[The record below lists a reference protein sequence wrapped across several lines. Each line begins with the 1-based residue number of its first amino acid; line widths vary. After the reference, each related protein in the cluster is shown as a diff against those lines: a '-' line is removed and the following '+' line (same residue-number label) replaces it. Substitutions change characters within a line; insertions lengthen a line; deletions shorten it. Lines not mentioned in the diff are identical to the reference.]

1 MNFHPSNI
9 NAEIQR
15 FKNAATNLKE
25 MQRSNESDLDFITD
39 LRKKLHRAKKE
50 KLEITTTHNAQML
63 TYESQLTKL
72 RSDVEKGEALRQS
85 LEYELAL
92 ARKEL
97 GLGRFAIE
105 EKLVESYKKND
116 QLQVQNSE
124 LQEKI
129 NEIEKAFQTSQ
140 YNWKEECR
148 RFELDLE
155 ERDSIIQNCN
165 QEYDVLLKEKNRLE
179 TVLKETLDQH
189 QEQKNE
195 LESHIRETALEEFR
209 LQAEQWEAERRELQ
223 FLVQEQDNA
232 IQNMC
237 KKIENLESEHLDCSN
252 RLRQQTSEL
261 ELGSTREELLRKEY
275 EAATEKLKKL
285 EENIEAERAAHLE
298 SKFNSE
304 IIQLRIRDL
313 EGALQ
318 VEKANQAEAVADLE
332 MFKNEFK
339 EVESAYE
346 REKHNSQESFAK
358 LKILER
364 EFFSKNKKLNEE
376 IEEQKKVIM
385 DLSKRLQSNE
395 KSFTELQEELE
406 MAKKHQACLT
416 EMNEKN
422 MKELELLLD
431 SFAGSGQRTSGI
443 HKDKDKAPSFSV
455 VLETL
460 RHTLT
465 DYQNKLEDASNEL
478 NCLQIISEKTLREL
492 DATKQEVECQNKS
505 LKEAQEKLVNVNQE
519 LNHVRT
525 KYADRESIIGTL
537 KVELQ
542 NVLHC
547 WEKEK
552 VRVAQCENEIQKLS
566 QAFHKDI
573 EEKLTFLHTL
583 YQHLVAGCVLIKQ
596 PEGMLDKFSWSEL
609 CAVLQENVDAL
620 ILDLNKAN
628 EKINHLEYICKNKTD
643 TLRELQHTQED
654 TFNKVA
660 EQIKAQESS
669 WHKQKKNLEQQY
681 TELLR
686 EVQMKAQKYQE
697 IAEENEEKSA
707 LMEKSNE
714 QLILENSQCKNK
726 LAETQ
731 KEHTSLLAACAL
743 MSGALYPLYSRS
755 CALSTQRDFLQ
766 DQVNTYDMLKQE
778 IRTLV
783 QALSDVEEKKQNA
796 KLKKKHFKGLIR
808 VFRKGVIAVL
818 AAKRL
823 QILGQ
828 KCGSLFTWMESF
840 KEGIGILVCTGEP
853 KENQNLSRHRTEQ
866 MRCLQAV
873 SWLTSSELLAAVISS
888 MTELQEVVCK
898 TDPNSRLC
906 GHLLISAA
914 RNSFA
919 KLMDKISLAM
929 ENIPLGSSRS
939 FTYMEKD
946 SLVQRL
952 ARGLHK
958 VNTEALK
965 YGLSGPVPIMKSIE
979 CLQKQIYEFTQRLH
993 AAEVERRSL
1002 RLEVTEFKRNVHDMK
1017 KEIDKAQILQ
1027 MQLKEFKHSKLITH
1041 EKFESAC
1048 EELNNALQREQ
1059 QAQILLNEQAQ
1070 QLQELN
1076 YRLELHSS
1084 EEADKN
1090 QTLGEAVKSLSEAK
1104 MELRR
1109 KDQSLRQLNRHLTQL
1124 EQDKRR
1130 LEESIHDAESALRM
1144 AAKDK
1149 DCVANHMRLVE
1160 SALHK
1165 VRDQISLSR
1174 TAASRNDFT
1183 LQLPKLHLETLA
1195 LEGLKGGPEVVACQA
1210 MIKSFMDVYQLASSR
1225 IATLEKEMTSHRN
1238 HISALKSELQT
1249 ACLRENESLHS
1260 GSRDHSNL
1268 SISSRSTLHAD
1279 RNMNGDFLP
1288 LQAELDTPYTFL
1300 KEAFVNS
1307 LPHTQA
1313 SHSSA
1318 VTTITN
1324 SKRTI

>member
-1 MNFHPSNI
+1 MSINPCNI

-15 FKNAATNLKE
+15 LKNTAVDLKE
-25 MQRSNESDLDFITD
+25 MHRSNESDLDFIAD

-50 KLEITTTHNAQML
+50 KLEITTSHNAQLL

-72 RSDVEKGEALRQS
+72 RSEVEKGEALRQS

-105 EKLVESYKKND
+105 EKLVEARKKNE
-116 QLQVQNSE
+116 QLRVQNSE
-124 LQEKI
+124 LHGKI
-129 NEIEKAFQTSQ
+129 NEIDKAFQTSQ

-155 ERDSIIQNCN
+155 ERDNIIQNCN

-179 TVLKETLDQH
+179 TVLKE
-189 QEQKNE
+189 
-195 LESHIRETALEEFR
+195 
-209 LQAEQWEAERRELQ
+209 
-223 FLVQEQDNA
+223 QDNA
-232 IQNMC
+232 IQNMH
-237 KKIENLESEHLDCSN
+237 KKMEKLESEHLDCSN
-252 RLRQQTSEL
+252 LLRRQTSEL
-261 ELGSTREELLRKEY
+261 ELSSSREELLRKEY
-275 EAATEKLKKL
+275 E
-285 EENIEAERAAHLE
+285 
-298 SKFNSE
+298 
-304 IIQLRIRDL
+304 LRIREL

-318 VEKANQAEAVADLE
+318 VEKVSQAEAVADLE
-332 MFKNEFK
+332 MIKNEFR

-346 REKHNSQESFAK
+346 REKHNSQETFAK

-364 EFFSKNKKLNEE
+364 ECFSKNKKLNEE

-395 KSFTELQEELE
+395 KSFSELQEELA
-406 MAKKHQACLT
+406 MAKKHQAFLT

-422 MKELELLLD
+422 VKELELLLD
-431 SFAGSGQRTSGI
+431 SFAGSGQRTSGV
-443 HKDKDKAPSFSV
+443 HKDEDKAPSFSV

-478 NCLQIISEKTLREL
+478 NCLQMTSEKTFREL
-492 DATKQEVECQNKS
+492 DATKQEMEYQNKS
-505 LKEAQEKLVNVNQE
+505 LKEAQDKLVNVNQE
-519 LNHVRT
+519 LNHLRT

-552 VRVAQCENEIQKLS
+552 MRVAQSENEIQKLS

-620 ILDLNKAN
+620 ILDLNRAN
-628 EKINHLEYICKNKTD
+628 EKITHLEYICKNKSD
-643 TLRELQHTQED
+643 TLRELQQTQED

-669 WHKQKKNLEQQY
+669 WQKQKKDLEQHY

-697 IAEENEEKSA
+697 IAEKNVEKSA

-714 QLILENSQCKNK
+714 QLVLENSQCKNM

-783 QALSDVEEKKQNA
+783 QALSDVEEKKQSEA

-853 KENQNLSRHRTEQ
+853 KENHNLPRHRTEQ

-888 MTELQEVVCK
+888 MAELQEVVCK
-898 TDPNSRLC
+898 TDPNSMLC

-929 ENIPLGSSRS
+929 ENITVGSSRS
-939 FTYMEKD
+939 FAYMEKD

-965 YGLSGPVPIMKSIE
+965 YGLSGPVPVMKSIE

-1002 RLEVTEFKRNVHDMK
+1002 RLEVTEFKKNVHDMK

-1027 MQLKEFKHSKLITH
+1027 MQLKEFKQSKLITH
-1041 EKFESAC
+1041 ERFESAC
-1048 EELNNALQREQ
+1048 EELNNALLREQ
-1059 QAQILLNEQAQ
+1059 QAQMLLNEQAQ

-1149 DCVANHMRLVE
+1149 ECVANHMRSVE

-1288 LQAELDTPYTFL
+1288 LKAELDTTYTFL

-1307 LPHTQA
+1307 LPRSQA
-1313 SHSSA
+1313 SHSPA
-1318 VTTITN
+1318 VNISTN
-1324 SKRTI
+1324 SKKTIQNGF

>member
-1 MNFHPSNI
+1 MGSRKKRVTIFSTVC
-9 NAEIQR
+9 
-15 FKNAATNLKE
+15 FKNC
-25 MQRSNESDLDFITD
+25 I
-39 LRKKLHRAKKE
+39 
-50 KLEITTTHNAQML
+50 
-63 TYESQLTKL
+63 
-72 RSDVEKGEALRQS
+72 QS
-85 LEYELAL
+85 SGCCVQYSFGSAHLAS
-92 ARKEL
+92 
-97 GLGRFAIE
+97 
-105 EKLVESYKKND
+105 V
-116 QLQVQNSE
+116 
-124 LQEKI
+124 
-129 NEIEKAFQTSQ
+129 
-140 YNWKEECR
+140 
-148 RFELDLE
+148 
-155 ERDSIIQNCN
+155 
-165 QEYDVLLKEKNRLE
+165 
-179 TVLKETLDQH
+179 H
-189 QEQKNE
+189 
-195 LESHIRETALEEFR
+195 
-209 LQAEQWEAERRELQ
+209 
-223 FLVQEQDNA
+223 EQDNA
-232 IQNMC
+232 IQNMH
-237 KKIENLESEHLDCSN
+237 KKMENLESELLDCTN
-252 RLRQQTSEL
+252 HLRRQTSEF
-261 ELGSTREELLRKEY
+261 ELSSTREELLRKEY
-275 EAATEKLKKL
+275 EAATMKVKKL

-298 SKFNSE
+298 SKFSSE

-318 VEKANQAEAVADLE
+318 VEKASQAEAVADLE
-332 MFKNEFK
+332 MIKNEFK

-346 REKHNSQESFAK
+346 REKHNSQETFAK

-364 EFFSKNKKLNEE
+364 ECFSKNKKLNEE

-395 KSFTELQEELE
+395 KSFSELQEELA

-416 EMNEKN
+416 ETNEKN
-422 MKELELLLD
+422 VKELELLLD

-443 HKDKDKAPSFSV
+443 HKDEDKALSFSV

-478 NCLQIISEKTLREL
+478 NYLQMTSEKTLREL
-492 DATKQEVECQNKS
+492 DATKQEMESQSKS
-505 LKEAQEKLVNVNQE
+505 LKEAQDKLVNVNQE
-519 LNHVRT
+519 LNHLRT

-552 VRVAQCENEIQKLS
+552 MRVAQSENEIQKLS

-620 ILDLNKAN
+620 ILDLNRAN
-628 EKINHLEYICKNKTD
+628 EKITHLEYICKNKSD
-643 TLRELQHTQED
+643 TLRELQQTQED

-669 WHKQKKNLEQQY
+669 WQKQKKDLEQQY
-681 TELLR
+681 TDVLR

-697 IAEENEEKSA
+697 IAEKNVEKST

-714 QLILENSQCKNK
+714 QLILENSQCKNI
-726 LAETQ
+726 LTETQ
-731 KEHTSLLAACAL
+731 KEHSSLLAACAL

-766 DQVNTYDMLKQE
+766 DQVNTYDILKQE

-783 QALSDVEEKKQNA
+783 QALSDVEEKKQNEA
-796 KLKKKHFKGLIR
+796 KLKKKHFKGLIC

-818 AAKRL
+818 AAKRF

-840 KEGIGILVCTGEP
+840 KEGIGILVCTGEL
-853 KENQNLSRHRTEQ
+853 KENHNLTRHRTEQ

-873 SWLTSSELLAAVISS
+873 SWLTSSELLAAVINS
-888 MTELQEVVCK
+888 MAELQEVVCK

-914 RNSFA
+914 KNSFA
-919 KLMDKISLAM
+919 KLMDKISVAM
-929 ENIPLGSSRS
+929 ENIPRGSSRN

-965 YGLSGPVPIMKSIE
+965 YGVGGPMPIMKSIE

-1027 MQLKEFKHSKLITH
+1027 MQLKEFKQSKLITH
-1041 EKFESAC
+1041 ERFESAC
-1048 EELNNALQREQ
+1048 EELNNALLREQ
-1059 QAQILLNEQAQ
+1059 QAQMLLNEQAQ

-1149 DCVANHMRLVE
+1149 ECVANHMRSVE

-1268 SISSRSTLHAD
+1268 SISSRSTPHAD

-1288 LQAELDTPYTFL
+1288 LKAELDTTYTFL

-1307 LPHTQA
+1307 LPRSQA
-1313 SHSSA
+1313 SHSPA
-1318 VTTITN
+1318 VNISTN
-1324 SKRTI
+1324 SKRTIQN

>member
-1 MNFHPSNI
+1 MSINPSNI

-15 FKNAATNLKE
+15 LKNTAVDLKE
-25 MQRSNESDLDFITD
+25 MHRSNESDLDFITD

-50 KLEITTTHNAQML
+50 KLEITTSHNAQLL

-72 RSDVEKGEALRQS
+72 RSEVERGEALRQS

-97 GLGRFAIE
+97 GLGRLAIE
-105 EKLVESYKKND
+105 EKLVEAHNKNE
-116 QLQVQNSE
+116 QLRVQNSE
-124 LQEKI
+124 LQGKI

-155 ERDSIIQNCN
+155 ERDNVIQNCN

-179 TVLKETLDQH
+179 NILKETLDQH

-209 LQAEQWEAERRELQ
+209 LQAEQWETERRELQ

-232 IQNMC
+232 IQNMH
-237 KKIENLESEHLDCSN
+237 KKMEKLESEHLDCSN
-252 RLRQQTSEL
+252 LLRRQASEL
-261 ELGSTREELLRKEY
+261 ESSSSREELLRKEY
-275 EAATEKLKKL
+275 EAATMKVKKL

-318 VEKANQAEAVADLE
+318 VEKVSQAEAVADLE
-332 MFKNEFK
+332 MIKNEFK

-346 REKHNSQESFAK
+346 REKHNSQETFAK

-364 EFFSKNKKLNEE
+364 ECFSKNKKLNEE

-395 KSFTELQEELE
+395 KSFSELQEELA
-406 MAKKHQACLT
+406 MAKRHQACLT

-422 MKELELLLD
+422 VKELELLLD

-443 HKDKDKAPSFSV
+443 HKDEDKAPSFSV

-460 RHTLT
+460 RRTLT
-465 DYQNKLEDASNEL
+465 DYQNKLEDASNE
-478 NCLQIISEKTLREL
+478 
-492 DATKQEVECQNKS
+492 
-505 LKEAQEKLVNVNQE
+505 EAQDKLVNVNQE
-519 LNHVRT
+519 LNHLRT

-537 KVELQ
+537 KMELQ

-552 VRVAQCENEIQKLS
+552 MRGAQSENEIQKLS

-620 ILDLNKAN
+620 ILDLNRAN
-628 EKINHLEYICKNKTD
+628 EKITHLEYVCKNKSD
-643 TLRELQHTQED
+643 TLRELQQTQED

-669 WHKQKKNLEQQY
+669 WQKQKKDLEQHY

-697 IAEENEEKSA
+697 IAEKNVEKSA
-707 LMEKSNE
+707 FMEKSNE
-714 QLILENSQCKNK
+714 ELVLENSQCKNM

-743 MSGALYPLYSRS
+743 MSGALCPLYSRS

-766 DQVNTYDMLKQE
+766 DQVNMYDVLKQE

-783 QALSDVEEKKQNA
+783 QALSDVEEKKQNEA

-853 KENQNLSRHRTEQ
+853 KENHNLPRHRTEQ

-888 MTELQEVVCK
+888 MAELQEVVCK
-898 TDPNSRLC
+898 TDPNSVLC

-929 ENIPLGSSRS
+929 ENVTLGSSRS

-965 YGLSGPVPIMKSIE
+965 YGLSGPVPIMKSVE

-993 AAEVERRSL
+993 TAEVERRSL
-1002 RLEVTEFKRNVHDMK
+1002 RLEVTEFKKNVHDMK
-1017 KEIDKAQILQ
+1017 KEIDKAQVLQ
-1027 MQLKEFKHSKLITH
+1027 MQLKEFKQSKLITR
-1041 EKFESAC
+1041 ERFESAC
-1048 EELNNALQREQ
+1048 EELNNAFLREQ
-1059 QAQILLNEQAQ
+1059 QAQRLLNEQAQ

-1076 YRLELHSS
+1076 YRLELCSS
-1084 EEADKN
+1084 EEAGKN
-1090 QTLGEAVKSLSEAK
+1090 QTLGEAAKSLSEAK

-1149 DCVANHMRLVE
+1149 EFVANHMRSVE

-1268 SISSRSTLHAD
+1268 SISSRNTLHAD

-1288 LQAELDTPYTFL
+1288 LKAELDTTYTFL

-1307 LPHTQA
+1307 LPRSQA
-1313 SHSSA
+1313 SHSPA
-1318 VTTITN
+1318 VNISTN
-1324 SKRTI
+1324 SKRTVQNGF

>member
-1 MNFHPSNI
+1 MSINPSNI

-15 FKNAATNLKE
+15 LKNTAVDLKE
-25 MQRSNESDLDFITD
+25 MHRSNESDLDFITD

-50 KLEITTTHNAQML
+50 KLEITTSHNAQLL

-72 RSDVEKGEALRQS
+72 RSEVERGEALRQS

-97 GLGRFAIE
+97 GLGRLAIE
-105 EKLVESYKKND
+105 EKLVEAHNKNE
-116 QLQVQNSE
+116 QLRVQNSE
-124 LQEKI
+124 LQGKI

-155 ERDSIIQNCN
+155 ERDNVIQNCN

-179 TVLKETLDQH
+179 NILK
-189 QEQKNE
+189 
-195 LESHIRETALEEFR
+195 
-209 LQAEQWEAERRELQ
+209 
-223 FLVQEQDNA
+223 EQDNA
-232 IQNMC
+232 IQNMH
-237 KKIENLESEHLDCSN
+237 KKMEKLESEHLDCSN
-252 RLRQQTSEL
+252 LLRRQASEL
-261 ELGSTREELLRKEY
+261 ESSSSREELLRKEY
-275 EAATEKLKKL
+275 EAATMKVKKL

-318 VEKANQAEAVADLE
+318 VEKVSQAEAVADLE
-332 MFKNEFK
+332 MIKNEFK

-346 REKHNSQESFAK
+346 REKHNSQETFAK

-364 EFFSKNKKLNEE
+364 ECFSKNKKLNEE

-395 KSFTELQEELE
+395 KSFSELQEELA
-406 MAKKHQACLT
+406 MAKRHQACLT

-422 MKELELLLD
+422 VKELELLLD

-443 HKDKDKAPSFSV
+443 HKDEDKAPSFSV

-460 RHTLT
+460 RRTLT

-478 NCLQIISEKTLREL
+478 NCLQMTSEKTFREL
-492 DATKQEVECQNKS
+492 DATKQEMKCQNKS
-505 LKEAQEKLVNVNQE
+505 LKEAQDKLVNVNQE
-519 LNHVRT
+519 LNHLRT

-537 KVELQ
+537 KMELQ

-552 VRVAQCENEIQKLS
+552 MRGAQSENEIQKLS

-620 ILDLNKAN
+620 ILDLNRAN
-628 EKINHLEYICKNKTD
+628 EKITHLEYVCKNKSD
-643 TLRELQHTQED
+643 TLRELQQTQED

-669 WHKQKKNLEQQY
+669 WQKQKKDLEQHY

-697 IAEENEEKSA
+697 IAEKNVEKSA
-707 LMEKSNE
+707 FMEKSNE
-714 QLILENSQCKNK
+714 ELVLENSQCKNM

-743 MSGALYPLYSRS
+743 MSGALCPLYSRS

-766 DQVNTYDMLKQE
+766 DQVNMYDVLKQE

-783 QALSDVEEKKQNA
+783 QALSDVEEKKQNEA

-853 KENQNLSRHRTEQ
+853 KENHNLPRHRTEQ

-888 MTELQEVVCK
+888 MAELQEVVCK
-898 TDPNSRLC
+898 TDPNSVLC

-929 ENIPLGSSRS
+929 ENVTLGSSRS

-965 YGLSGPVPIMKSIE
+965 YGLSGPVPIMKSVE

-993 AAEVERRSL
+993 TAEVERRSL
-1002 RLEVTEFKRNVHDMK
+1002 RLEVTEFKKNVHDMK
-1017 KEIDKAQILQ
+1017 KEIDKAQVLQ
-1027 MQLKEFKHSKLITH
+1027 MQLKEFKQSKLITR
-1041 EKFESAC
+1041 ERFESAC
-1048 EELNNALQREQ
+1048 EELNNAFLREQ
-1059 QAQILLNEQAQ
+1059 QAQRLLNEQAQ

-1076 YRLELHSS
+1076 YRLELCSS
-1084 EEADKN
+1084 EEAGKN
-1090 QTLGEAVKSLSEAK
+1090 QTLGEAAKSLSEAK

-1149 DCVANHMRLVE
+1149 EFVANHMRSVE

-1268 SISSRSTLHAD
+1268 SISSRNTLHAD

-1288 LQAELDTPYTFL
+1288 LKAELDTTYTFL

-1307 LPHTQA
+1307 LPRSQA
-1313 SHSSA
+1313 SHSPA
-1318 VTTITN
+1318 VNISTN
-1324 SKRTI
+1324 SKRTVQNGF

>member
-1 MNFHPSNI
+1 MSINPSNI

-15 FKNAATNLKE
+15 LKNTAADLKE
-25 MQRSNESDLDFITD
+25 MHKSNESDLDFITD

-50 KLEITTTHNAQML
+50 KLEITTSHNAQML

-72 RSDVEKGEALRQS
+72 RSEVEKGEALRQS

-97 GLGRFAIE
+97 GLGRLAIE
-105 EKLVESYKKND
+105 EKLVETHKKNEK
-116 QLQVQNSE
+116 LRVQNSE

-140 YNWKEECR
+140 FNWKEECR

-155 ERDSIIQNCN
+155 ERDNIIQNCN
-165 QEYDVLLKEKNRLE
+165 QEYDLLLKEKNRLD
-179 TVLKETLDQH
+179 TVLK
-189 QEQKNE
+189 
-195 LESHIRETALEEFR
+195 
-209 LQAEQWEAERRELQ
+209 
-223 FLVQEQDNA
+223 
-232 IQNMC
+232 
-237 KKIENLESEHLDCSN
+237 
-252 RLRQQTSEL
+252 
-261 ELGSTREELLRKEY
+261 
-275 EAATEKLKKL
+275 AATMKVKKL

-298 SKFNSE
+298 SKFSSE

-318 VEKANQAEAVADLE
+318 VEKASQAEAVADLE
-332 MFKNEFK
+332 MIKNEFK

-346 REKHNSQESFAK
+346 REKHNSQETFAK
-358 LKILER
+358 LKLLER
-364 EFFSKNKKLNEE
+364 ECFSKNKKLNEE

-395 KSFTELQEELE
+395 KSFSELQEELA

-416 EMNEKN
+416 ETNEKN
-422 MKELELLLD
+422 VKELELLLD

-443 HKDKDKAPSFSV
+443 HKDEDKALSFSI

-478 NCLQIISEKTLREL
+478 NYLQMTSEKTLREL
-492 DATKQEVECQNKS
+492 DATKQEMECQSKS
-505 LKEAQEKLVNVNQE
+505 LKEAQDKLVNVNQE
-519 LNHVRT
+519 LNHLRT

-552 VRVAQCENEIQKLS
+552 MRVAQSENEIQKLS

-620 ILDLNKAN
+620 ILDLNRAN
-628 EKINHLEYICKNKTD
+628 EKITHLEYICKNKSD
-643 TLRELQHTQED
+643 TLRELQQTQED

-660 EQIKAQESS
+660 EQIKAQETS
-669 WHKQKKNLEQQY
+669 WQKQKKDLEQQY
-681 TELLR
+681 TEVLR
-686 EVQMKAQKYQE
+686 EVQMKAQKFQE
-697 IAEENEEKSA
+697 IAEKNVEKSA

-714 QLILENSQCKNK
+714 QLILENSQCKNM
-726 LAETQ
+726 LTETQ
-731 KEHTSLLAACAL
+731 KEHSSLLAACAL

-783 QALSDVEEKKQNA
+783 QALSDVEEKKQNEA
-796 KLKKKHFKGLIR
+796 KLKKKHFKGLIC

-818 AAKRL
+818 AVKRF

-840 KEGIGILVCTGEP
+840 KEGIGILVCTGEL
-853 KENQNLSRHRTEQ
+853 KENHNLTRHRTEQ

-873 SWLTSSELLAAVISS
+873 SWLTSSELLAAVINS
-888 MTELQEVVCK
+888 MAELQEVVCK

-914 RNSFA
+914 KNSFA

-929 ENIPLGSSRS
+929 ENIPRGSSRN

-965 YGLSGPVPIMKSIE
+965 HGVGGPMPIMKSIE

-1017 KEIDKAQILQ
+1017 KEIEKAQILQ
-1027 MQLKEFKHSKLITH
+1027 MQLKEFKQSKLITH
-1041 EKFESAC
+1041 ERFESAC
-1048 EELNNALQREQ
+1048 EELNNALLREQ
-1059 QAQILLNEQAQ
+1059 QAQMLLNEQAQ

-1149 DCVANHMRLVE
+1149 ECVANHMRSVE

-1288 LQAELDTPYTFL
+1288 LKAELDTTYTFL

-1307 LPHTQA
+1307 LPRSQA
-1313 SHSSA
+1313 SHSPA
-1318 VTTITN
+1318 VNISTN
-1324 SKRTI
+1324 SKRTIQN

>member
-1 MNFHPSNI
+1 MSINPSNI

-15 FKNAATNLKE
+15 LKNTAADLKE
-25 MQRSNESDLDFITD
+25 MHKSNESDLDFITD

-50 KLEITTTHNAQML
+50 KLEITTSHNAQML

-72 RSDVEKGEALRQS
+72 RSEVEKGEALRQS

-97 GLGRFAIE
+97 GLGRLAIE
-105 EKLVESYKKND
+105 EKLVETHKKNEK
-116 QLQVQNSE
+116 LRVQNSE

-140 YNWKEECR
+140 FNWKEECR

-155 ERDSIIQNCN
+155 ERDNIIQNCN
-165 QEYDVLLKEKNRLE
+165 QEYDLLLKEKNRLD
-179 TVLKETLDQH
+179 TVLK
-189 QEQKNE
+189 
-195 LESHIRETALEEFR
+195 
-209 LQAEQWEAERRELQ
+209 
-223 FLVQEQDNA
+223 EQDNA
-232 IQNMC
+232 IQNMH
-237 KKIENLESEHLDCSN
+237 KKMENLESELLDCTN
-252 RLRQQTSEL
+252 HLRRQTSEF
-261 ELGSTREELLRKEY
+261 ELSSTREELLRKEY
-275 EAATEKLKKL
+275 EAATMKVKKL

-298 SKFNSE
+298 SKFSSE

-318 VEKANQAEAVADLE
+318 VEKASQAEAVADLE
-332 MFKNEFK
+332 MIKNEFK

-346 REKHNSQESFAK
+346 REKHNSQETFAK
-358 LKILER
+358 LKLLER
-364 EFFSKNKKLNEE
+364 ECFSKNKKLNEE

-395 KSFTELQEELE
+395 KSFSELQEELA

-416 EMNEKN
+416 ETNEKN
-422 MKELELLLD
+422 VKELELLLD

-443 HKDKDKAPSFSV
+443 HKDEDKALSFSI

-478 NCLQIISEKTLREL
+478 NYLQMTSEKTLREL
-492 DATKQEVECQNKS
+492 DATKQEMECQSKS
-505 LKEAQEKLVNVNQE
+505 LKEAQDKLVNVNQE
-519 LNHVRT
+519 LNHLRT

-552 VRVAQCENEIQKLS
+552 MRVAQSENEIQKLS

-620 ILDLNKAN
+620 ILDLNRAN
-628 EKINHLEYICKNKTD
+628 EKITHLEYICKNKSD
-643 TLRELQHTQED
+643 TLRELQQTQED

-660 EQIKAQESS
+660 EQIKAQETS
-669 WHKQKKNLEQQY
+669 WQKQKKDLEQQY
-681 TELLR
+681 TEVLR
-686 EVQMKAQKYQE
+686 EVQMKAQKFQE
-697 IAEENEEKSA
+697 IAEKNVEKSA

-714 QLILENSQCKNK
+714 QLILENSQCKNM
-726 LAETQ
+726 LTETQ
-731 KEHTSLLAACAL
+731 KEHSSLLAACAL

-783 QALSDVEEKKQNA
+783 QALSDVEEKKQNEA
-796 KLKKKHFKGLIR
+796 KLKKKHFKGLIC

-818 AAKRL
+818 AVKRF

-840 KEGIGILVCTGEP
+840 KEGIGILVCTGEL
-853 KENQNLSRHRTEQ
+853 KENHNLTRHRTEQ

-873 SWLTSSELLAAVISS
+873 SWLTSSELLAAVINS
-888 MTELQEVVCK
+888 MAELQEVVCK

-914 RNSFA
+914 KNSFA

-929 ENIPLGSSRS
+929 ENIPRGSSRN

-965 YGLSGPVPIMKSIE
+965 HGVGGPMPIM
-979 CLQKQIYEFTQRLH
+979 
-993 AAEVERRSL
+993 
-1002 RLEVTEFKRNVHDMK
+1002 
-1017 KEIDKAQILQ
+1017 
-1027 MQLKEFKHSKLITH
+1027 KLITH
-1041 EKFESAC
+1041 ERFESAC
-1048 EELNNALQREQ
+1048 EELNNALLREQ
-1059 QAQILLNEQAQ
+1059 QAQMLLNEQAQ

-1149 DCVANHMRLVE
+1149 ECVANHMRSVE

-1288 LQAELDTPYTFL
+1288 LKAELDTTYTFL

-1307 LPHTQA
+1307 LPRSQA
-1313 SHSSA
+1313 SHSPA
-1318 VTTITN
+1318 VNISTN
-1324 SKRTI
+1324 SKRTIQN

>member
-1 MNFHPSNI
+1 MSINPSNI

-15 FKNAATNLKE
+15 LKNTAADLKE
-25 MQRSNESDLDFITD
+25 MHKSNESDLDFITD

-50 KLEITTTHNAQML
+50 KLELTTSHNAQML

-72 RSDVEKGEALRQS
+72 RSEVEKGEALRQS

-97 GLGRFAIE
+97 GLGRLAIE
-105 EKLVESYKKND
+105 EKLVETHKKNEK
-116 QLQVQNSE
+116 LRVQNSE
-124 LQEKI
+124 LQGKI

-140 YNWKEECR
+140 FNWKEECR

-155 ERDSIIQNCN
+155 ERDNIIQNCN
-165 QEYDVLLKEKNRLE
+165 QEYDLLLKEKNRLD
-179 TVLKETLDQH
+179 TVLK
-189 QEQKNE
+189 
-195 LESHIRETALEEFR
+195 
-209 LQAEQWEAERRELQ
+209 
-223 FLVQEQDNA
+223 EQDNA
-232 IQNMC
+232 IQNMH
-237 KKIENLESEHLDCSN
+237 KKMENLESELLDCTN
-252 RLRQQTSEL
+252 RLRRQTSEF
-261 ELGSTREELLRKEY
+261 ELSSTREELLRKEY
-275 EAATEKLKKL
+275 EAATMKVKKL

-298 SKFNSE
+298 SKFSSE

-318 VEKANQAEAVADLE
+318 VEKASQAEAVADLE
-332 MFKNEFK
+332 MIKNEFK

-346 REKHNSQESFAK
+346 REKHNSQETFAK
-358 LKILER
+358 LKLLER
-364 EFFSKNKKLNEE
+364 ECFSKNKKLNEE

-395 KSFTELQEELE
+395 KSFSELQEELA

-416 EMNEKN
+416 ETNEKN
-422 MKELELLLD
+422 VKELELLLD

-443 HKDKDKAPSFSV
+443 HKDEDKALSFSI

-478 NCLQIISEKTLREL
+478 NYLQMTSEKTLREL
-492 DATKQEVECQNKS
+492 DATKQEMECQSKS
-505 LKEAQEKLVNVNQE
+505 LKEAQDKLVNVNQE
-519 LNHVRT
+519 LNHLRT

-552 VRVAQCENEIQKLS
+552 MRVAQSENEIQKLS

-620 ILDLNKAN
+620 ILDLNRAN
-628 EKINHLEYICKNKTD
+628 EKITHLEYICKNKSD
-643 TLRELQHTQED
+643 TLRELQQTQED

-669 WHKQKKNLEQQY
+669 WQKQKKDLEQQY
-681 TELLR
+681 TEVLR
-686 EVQMKAQKYQE
+686 EVQMKAQKFQE
-697 IAEENEEKSA
+697 IAEKNVEKSA

-714 QLILENSQCKNK
+714 QLILENSQCKNM
-726 LAETQ
+726 LTETQ
-731 KEHTSLLAACAL
+731 KEHSSLLAACAL

-783 QALSDVEEKKQNA
+783 QALSDVEEKKQNEA
-796 KLKKKHFKGLIR
+796 KLKKKHFKGLIC

-840 KEGIGILVCTGEP
+840 KEGIGILVCTGEL
-853 KENQNLSRHRTEQ
+853 KENHNLTRHRTEQ

-873 SWLTSSELLAAVISS
+873 SWLTSSELLAAVINS
-888 MTELQEVVCK
+888 MAELQEVVCK

-914 RNSFA
+914 KNSFA

-929 ENIPLGSSRS
+929 ENIPRGSNRN

-965 YGLSGPVPIMKSIE
+965 YGIGGPMPIMKSIE

-1017 KEIDKAQILQ
+1017 KEIEKAQILQ
-1027 MQLKEFKHSKLITH
+1027 MQLKEFKQSKLITH
-1041 EKFESAC
+1041 ERFESAC
-1048 EELNNALQREQ
+1048 EELNNALLREQ
-1059 QAQILLNEQAQ
+1059 QAQMLLNEQAQ

-1149 DCVANHMRLVE
+1149 ECVANHMRSVE

-1288 LQAELDTPYTFL
+1288 LKAELDTTYTFL

-1307 LPHTQA
+1307 LPRSQA
-1313 SHSSA
+1313 SHPPA
-1318 VTTITN
+1318 VNISTN
-1324 SKRTI
+1324 SKRTIQN

>member
-1 MNFHPSNI
+1 MSINPSNI

-15 FKNAATNLKE
+15 LKNTAADLKE
-25 MQRSNESDLDFITD
+25 MHKSNESDLDFITD

-50 KLEITTTHNAQML
+50 KLEITTSHNAQML

-72 RSDVEKGEALRQS
+72 RSEVEKGEALRQS

-97 GLGRFAIE
+97 GLGRLAIE
-105 EKLVESYKKND
+105 EKLVETHKKNEK
-116 QLQVQNSE
+116 LRVQNSE

-140 YNWKEECR
+140 FNWKEECR

-155 ERDSIIQNCN
+155 ERDNIIQNCN
-165 QEYDVLLKEKNRLE
+165 QEYDLLLKEKNRLD
-179 TVLKETLDQH
+179 TVLK
-189 QEQKNE
+189 
-195 LESHIRETALEEFR
+195 
-209 LQAEQWEAERRELQ
+209 
-223 FLVQEQDNA
+223 EQDNA
-232 IQNMC
+232 IQNMH
-237 KKIENLESEHLDCSN
+237 KKMENLESELLDCTN
-252 RLRQQTSEL
+252 HLRRQTSEF
-261 ELGSTREELLRKEY
+261 ELSSTREELLRKEY
-275 EAATEKLKKL
+275 E
-285 EENIEAERAAHLE
+285 
-298 SKFNSE
+298 
-304 IIQLRIRDL
+304 LRIRDL

-318 VEKANQAEAVADLE
+318 VEKASQAEAVADLE
-332 MFKNEFK
+332 MIKNEFK

-346 REKHNSQESFAK
+346 REKHNSQETFAK
-358 LKILER
+358 LKLLER
-364 EFFSKNKKLNEE
+364 ECFSKNKKLNEE

-395 KSFTELQEELE
+395 KSFSELQEELA

-416 EMNEKN
+416 ETNEKN
-422 MKELELLLD
+422 VKELELLLD

-443 HKDKDKAPSFSV
+443 HKDEDKALSFSI

-478 NCLQIISEKTLREL
+478 NYLQMTSEKTLREL
-492 DATKQEVECQNKS
+492 DATKQEMECQSKS
-505 LKEAQEKLVNVNQE
+505 LKEAQDKLVNVNQE
-519 LNHVRT
+519 LNHLRT

-552 VRVAQCENEIQKLS
+552 MRVAQSENEIQKLS

-620 ILDLNKAN
+620 ILDLNRAN
-628 EKINHLEYICKNKTD
+628 EKITHLEYICKNKSD
-643 TLRELQHTQED
+643 TLRELQQTQED

-660 EQIKAQESS
+660 EQIKAQETS
-669 WHKQKKNLEQQY
+669 WQKQKKDLEQQY
-681 TELLR
+681 TEVLR
-686 EVQMKAQKYQE
+686 EVQMKAQKFQE
-697 IAEENEEKSA
+697 IAEKNVEKSA

-714 QLILENSQCKNK
+714 QLILENSQCKNM
-726 LAETQ
+726 LTETQ
-731 KEHTSLLAACAL
+731 KEHSSLLAACAL

-783 QALSDVEEKKQNA
+783 QALSDVEEKKQNEA
-796 KLKKKHFKGLIR
+796 KLKKKHFKGLIC

-818 AAKRL
+818 AVKRF

-840 KEGIGILVCTGEP
+840 KEGIGILVCTGEL
-853 KENQNLSRHRTEQ
+853 KENHNLTRHRTEQ

-873 SWLTSSELLAAVISS
+873 SWLTSSELLAAVINS
-888 MTELQEVVCK
+888 MAELQEVVCK

-914 RNSFA
+914 KNSFA

-929 ENIPLGSSRS
+929 ENIPRGSSRN

-965 YGLSGPVPIMKSIE
+965 HGVGGPMPIMKSIE

-1017 KEIDKAQILQ
+1017 KEIEKAQILQ
-1027 MQLKEFKHSKLITH
+1027 MQLKEFKQSKLITH
-1041 EKFESAC
+1041 ERFESAC
-1048 EELNNALQREQ
+1048 EELNNALLREQ
-1059 QAQILLNEQAQ
+1059 QAQMLLNEQAQ

-1149 DCVANHMRLVE
+1149 ECVANHMRSVE

-1288 LQAELDTPYTFL
+1288 LKAELDTTYTFL

-1307 LPHTQA
+1307 LPRSQA
-1313 SHSSA
+1313 SHSPA
-1318 VTTITN
+1318 VNISTN
-1324 SKRTI
+1324 SKRTIQN

>member
-505 LKEAQEKLVNVNQE
+505 LK
-519 LNHVRT
+519 
-525 KYADRESIIGTL
+525 
-537 KVELQ
+537 
-542 NVLHC
+542 
-547 WEKEK
+547 
-552 VRVAQCENEIQKLS
+552 
-566 QAFHKDI
+566 
-573 EEKLTFLHTL
+573 EKLTFLHTL

>member
-1 MNFHPSNI
+1 M
-9 NAEIQR
+9 
-15 FKNAATNLKE
+15 KN
-25 MQRSNESDLDFITD
+25 
-39 LRKKLHRAKKE
+39 
-50 KLEITTTHNAQML
+50 
-63 TYESQLTKL
+63 YE
-72 RSDVEKGEALRQS
+72 
-85 LEYELAL
+85 
-92 ARKEL
+92 
-97 GLGRFAIE
+97 
-105 EKLVESYKKND
+105 
-116 QLQVQNSE
+116 
-124 LQEKI
+124 
-129 NEIEKAFQTSQ
+129 
-140 YNWKEECR
+140 
-148 RFELDLE
+148 
-155 ERDSIIQNCN
+155 
-165 QEYDVLLKEKNRLE
+165 
-179 TVLKETLDQH
+179 
-189 QEQKNE
+189 
-195 LESHIRETALEEFR
+195 
-209 LQAEQWEAERRELQ
+209 
-223 FLVQEQDNA
+223 EQDNA
-232 IQNMC
+232 IQNMH
-237 KKIENLESEHLDCSN
+237 KKMENLESELLDCTN
-252 RLRQQTSEL
+252 RLRRQTSEF
-261 ELGSTREELLRKEY
+261 ELSSTREELLRKEY
-275 EAATEKLKKL
+275 EAATMKVKKL

-298 SKFNSE
+298 SKFSSE

-318 VEKANQAEAVADLE
+318 VEKASQAEAVADLE
-332 MFKNEFK
+332 MIKNEFK

-346 REKHNSQESFAK
+346 REKHNSQETFAK
-358 LKILER
+358 LKLLER
-364 EFFSKNKKLNEE
+364 ECFSKNKKLNEE

-395 KSFTELQEELE
+395 KSFSELQEELA

-416 EMNEKN
+416 ETNEKN
-422 MKELELLLD
+422 VKELELLLD

-443 HKDKDKAPSFSV
+443 HKDEDKALSFSI

-478 NCLQIISEKTLREL
+478 NYLQMTSEKTLREL
-492 DATKQEVECQNKS
+492 DATKQEMECQSKS
-505 LKEAQEKLVNVNQE
+505 LKEAQDKLVNVNQE
-519 LNHVRT
+519 LNHLRT

-552 VRVAQCENEIQKLS
+552 MRVAQSENEIQKLS

-620 ILDLNKAN
+620 ILDLNRAN
-628 EKINHLEYICKNKTD
+628 EKITHLEYICKNKSD
-643 TLRELQHTQED
+643 TLRELQQTQED

-669 WHKQKKNLEQQY
+669 WQKQKKDLEQQY
-681 TELLR
+681 TEVLR
-686 EVQMKAQKYQE
+686 EVQMKAQKFQE
-697 IAEENEEKSA
+697 IAEKNVEKSA

-714 QLILENSQCKNK
+714 QLILENSQCKNM
-726 LAETQ
+726 LTETQ
-731 KEHTSLLAACAL
+731 KEHSSLLAACAL

-783 QALSDVEEKKQNA
+783 QALSDVEEKKQNEA
-796 KLKKKHFKGLIR
+796 KLKKKHFKGLIC

-840 KEGIGILVCTGEP
+840 KEGIGILVCTGEL
-853 KENQNLSRHRTEQ
+853 KENHNLTRHRTEQ

-873 SWLTSSELLAAVISS
+873 SWLTSSELLAAVINS
-888 MTELQEVVCK
+888 MAELQEVVCK

-914 RNSFA
+914 KNSFA

-929 ENIPLGSSRS
+929 ENIPRGSNRN

-965 YGLSGPVPIMKSIE
+965 YGIGGPMPIMKSIE

-1017 KEIDKAQILQ
+1017 KEIEKAQILQ
-1027 MQLKEFKHSKLITH
+1027 MQLKEFKQSKLITH
-1041 EKFESAC
+1041 ERFESAC
-1048 EELNNALQREQ
+1048 EELNNALLREQ
-1059 QAQILLNEQAQ
+1059 QAQMLLNEQAQ

-1149 DCVANHMRLVE
+1149 ECVANHMRSVE

-1288 LQAELDTPYTFL
+1288 LKAELDTTYTFL

-1307 LPHTQA
+1307 LPRSQA
-1313 SHSSA
+1313 SHPPA
-1318 VTTITN
+1318 VNISTN
-1324 SKRTI
+1324 SKRTIQN

>member
-1 MNFHPSNI
+1 MH
-9 NAEIQR
+9 
-15 FKNAATNLKE
+15 
-25 MQRSNESDLDFITD
+25 
-39 LRKKLHRAKKE
+39 KK
-50 KLEITTTHNAQML
+50 M
-63 TYESQLTKL
+63 
-72 RSDVEKGEALRQS
+72 
-85 LEYELAL
+85 
-92 ARKEL
+92 
-97 GLGRFAIE
+97 
-105 EKLVESYKKND
+105 
-116 QLQVQNSE
+116 
-124 LQEKI
+124 
-129 NEIEKAFQTSQ
+129 
-140 YNWKEECR
+140 
-148 RFELDLE
+148 
-155 ERDSIIQNCN
+155 
-165 QEYDVLLKEKNRLE
+165 
-179 TVLKETLDQH
+179 
-189 QEQKNE
+189 
-195 LESHIRETALEEFR
+195 
-209 LQAEQWEAERRELQ
+209 
-223 FLVQEQDNA
+223 
-232 IQNMC
+232 
-237 KKIENLESEHLDCSN
+237 ENLESELLDCTN
-252 RLRQQTSEL
+252 HLRRQTSEF
-261 ELGSTREELLRKEY
+261 ELSSTREELLRKEY
-275 EAATEKLKKL
+275 EAATMKVKKL

-298 SKFNSE
+298 SKFSSE

-318 VEKANQAEAVADLE
+318 VEKASQAEAVADLE
-332 MFKNEFK
+332 MIKNEFK

-346 REKHNSQESFAK
+346 REKHNSQETFAK

-364 EFFSKNKKLNEE
+364 ECFSKNKKLNEE

-395 KSFTELQEELE
+395 KSFSELQEELA

-416 EMNEKN
+416 ETNEKN
-422 MKELELLLD
+422 VKELELLLD

-443 HKDKDKAPSFSV
+443 HKDEDKALSFSV

-478 NCLQIISEKTLREL
+478 NYLQMTSEKTLREL
-492 DATKQEVECQNKS
+492 DATKQEMESQSKS
-505 LKEAQEKLVNVNQE
+505 LKEAQDKLVNVNQE
-519 LNHVRT
+519 LNHLRT

-552 VRVAQCENEIQKLS
+552 MRVAQSENEIQKLS

-620 ILDLNKAN
+620 ILDLNRAN
-628 EKINHLEYICKNKTD
+628 EKITHLEYICKNKSD
-643 TLRELQHTQED
+643 TLRELQQTQED

-669 WHKQKKNLEQQY
+669 WQKQKKDLEQQY
-681 TELLR
+681 TDVLR

-697 IAEENEEKSA
+697 IAEKNVEKST

-714 QLILENSQCKNK
+714 QLILENSQCKNI
-726 LAETQ
+726 LTETQ
-731 KEHTSLLAACAL
+731 KEHSSLLAACAL

-766 DQVNTYDMLKQE
+766 DQVNTYDILKQE

-783 QALSDVEEKKQNA
+783 QALSDVEEKKQNEA
-796 KLKKKHFKGLIR
+796 KLKKKHFKGLIC

-818 AAKRL
+818 AAKRF

-840 KEGIGILVCTGEP
+840 KEGIGILVCTGEL
-853 KENQNLSRHRTEQ
+853 KENHNLTRHRTEQ

-873 SWLTSSELLAAVISS
+873 SWLTSSELLAAVINS
-888 MTELQEVVCK
+888 MAELQEVVCK

-914 RNSFA
+914 KNSFA
-919 KLMDKISLAM
+919 KLMDKISVAM
-929 ENIPLGSSRS
+929 ENIPRGSSRN

-965 YGLSGPVPIMKSIE
+965 YGVGGPMPIMKSIE

-1027 MQLKEFKHSKLITH
+1027 MQLKEFKQSKLITH
-1041 EKFESAC
+1041 ERFESAC
-1048 EELNNALQREQ
+1048 EELNNALLREQ
-1059 QAQILLNEQAQ
+1059 QAQMLLNEQAQ

-1149 DCVANHMRLVE
+1149 ECVANHMRSVE

-1268 SISSRSTLHAD
+1268 SISSRSTPHAD

-1288 LQAELDTPYTFL
+1288 LKAELDTTYTFL

-1307 LPHTQA
+1307 LPRSQA
-1313 SHSSA
+1313 SHSPA
-1318 VTTITN
+1318 VNISTN
-1324 SKRTI
+1324 SKRTIQN

>member
-1 MNFHPSNI
+1 MSINSSNI

-15 FKNAATNLKE
+15 LKNTAIDLKE
-25 MQRSNESDLDFITD
+25 MHRSSESDLDFITD

-50 KLEITTTHNAQML
+50 KLEITTSHNAQLL
-63 TYESQLTKL
+63 TYDSQLTKL
-72 RSDVEKGEALRQS
+72 RSEVEKGEALRQS

-92 ARKEL
+92 ARKEV
-97 GLGRFAIE
+97 GLGRFATE
-105 EKLVESYKKND
+105 EKLGEAHKKNE
-116 QLQVQNSE
+116 QLRVQNSE
-124 LQEKI
+124 LQGKI

-155 ERDSIIQNCN
+155 ERDNIIQNCN

-179 TVLKETLDQH
+179 NILK
-189 QEQKNE
+189 
-195 LESHIRETALEEFR
+195 
-209 LQAEQWEAERRELQ
+209 
-223 FLVQEQDNA
+223 EQDNA
-232 IQNMC
+232 IQNMH
-237 KKIENLESEHLDCSN
+237 KKMEKLESEHLDCSN
-252 RLRQQTSEL
+252 LLRRQASEL
-261 ELGSTREELLRKEY
+261 ESSSSREELLRKEY
-275 EAATEKLKKL
+275 EAATMKVKKL

-318 VEKANQAEAVADLE
+318 VEKVSQAEAVADLE
-332 MFKNEFK
+332 MIRNEFK

-346 REKHNSQESFAK
+346 REKHNSQETFAK

-364 EFFSKNKKLNEE
+364 ECFSKNKKLNEE

-395 KSFTELQEELE
+395 KSLGELQEELAV
-406 MAKKHQACLT
+406 AKRHQACLT

-422 MKELELLLD
+422 VKELELLLD
-431 SFAGSGQRTSGI
+431 SFAGSGQRTSGV

-460 RHTLT
+460 RRTLT

-478 NCLQIISEKTLREL
+478 NCLQMTSERTFREL
-492 DATKQEVECQNKS
+492 DDTKQEMECQNKS
-505 LKEAQEKLVNVNQE
+505 LKEAQDKLVNVNQE
-519 LNHVRT
+519 LNHLRT

-552 VRVAQCENEIQKLS
+552 MRVAQSENEIQKLS
-566 QAFHKDI
+566 QTFHKDI

-620 ILDLNKAN
+620 ILDLNRAN
-628 EKINHLEYICKNKTD
+628 EKITHLEYICKNKSD
-643 TLRELQHTQED
+643 TLRELQQTQED

-669 WHKQKKNLEQQY
+669 WQKQKKDLEQHY

-686 EVQMKAQKYQE
+686 EVQTKAQKYQE
-697 IAEENEEKSA
+697 IAEKNVEKSA
-707 LMEKSNE
+707 FMEKSNE
-714 QLILENSQCKNK
+714 QLILENSQCKNM

-766 DQVNTYDMLKQE
+766 DQVNTYDVLKQE

-783 QALSDVEEKKQNA
+783 QALSDVEEKKQNEA

-808 VFRKGVIAVL
+808 VFRKGVIVVL

-853 KENQNLSRHRTEQ
+853 KENYNLPRHRTEQ

-888 MTELQEVVCK
+888 MAELQEVVCK
-898 TDPNSRLC
+898 TDPNSMLC

-914 RNSFA
+914 KNSFA

-929 ENIPLGSSRS
+929 ENVTLGSSRS

-1002 RLEVTEFKRNVHDMK
+1002 RLEVTEFKKNVHDMK
-1017 KEIDKAQILQ
+1017 KEIDKAQVLQ
-1027 MQLKEFKHSKLITH
+1027 MQLKEFKQSKLITH
-1041 EKFESAC
+1041 ERFESAC
-1048 EELNNALQREQ
+1048 EELNNALLREQ
-1059 QAQILLNEQAQ
+1059 QAQMLLNEQAQ

-1149 DCVANHMRLVE
+1149 ECVANHMRSVE

-1260 GSRDHSNL
+1260 GSLDHSNL
-1268 SISSRSTLHAD
+1268 PISSRNTLHAD
-1279 RNMNGDFLP
+1279 RNVNGNFLP
-1288 LQAELDTPYTFL
+1288 LKAELDTTYTFL

-1307 LPHTQA
+1307 LPRSQA
-1313 SHSSA
+1313 SHSPAVNISA
-1318 VTTITN
+1318 N
-1324 SKRTI
+1324 SKRTIQNGF